1 MQCVF
6 PVVQNQFKIALIK
19 LLTPFARGL
28 HIMVTVTDVAAD
40 KIKTMIEDQENPDL
54 GLRVMIA
61 GGGCS
66 GFQYRLAF
74 DKQATDNDQIIE
86 QNGIK
91 VFVDNKSAIYLMGAE
106 LDYVEGLMGAGFKVS
121 NPNAKGTCG
130 CGESFYV

>member
-1 MQCVF
+1 MF
-6 PVVQNQFKIALIK
+6 PVAQYGRKLKIIG

-28 HIMVTVTDVAAD
+28 DIMVTVTDIAAD

-106 LDYVEGLMGAGFKVS
+106 LDYVEGLMGAGFKVV

-130 CGESFYV
+130 CGESFHV